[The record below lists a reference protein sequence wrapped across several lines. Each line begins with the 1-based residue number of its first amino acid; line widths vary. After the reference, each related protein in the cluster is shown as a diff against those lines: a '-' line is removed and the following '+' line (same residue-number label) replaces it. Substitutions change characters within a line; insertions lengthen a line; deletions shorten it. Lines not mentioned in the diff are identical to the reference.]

1 MSAPSTA
8 ASTVSGFVRPNQWL
22 EQLSTE
28 PPAWSGRG
36 TEPTDT
42 GVEAAMKVHP
52 DGIVLVSDSWATA
65 MSLKDCEEEPVDCRG
80 LLRADVRRC
89 LPHGDWARL
98 CVGVTE
104 RRAAA
109 GMPPPLGR
117 RRLLVEAYWSRAL
130 QHSLFEGYAVKPRAL
145 RADADEDEIH
155 TGTTRRSAPSGTT
168 RHSAGAAIDLPVCA
182 EDRTGINMDCPDAAA
197 PDKSEAVCHT
207 TEPGLPHEVRHHREA
222 MGAGVTAAR
231 TVNCATKGRHWSYRG
246 RSWAWST
253 DAVHGPVERE
263 HAA

>member
-1 MSAPSTA
+1 
-8 ASTVSGFVRPNQWL
+8 
-22 EQLSTE
+22 
-28 PPAWSGRG
+28 
-36 TEPTDT
+36 
-42 GVEAAMKVHP
+42 MKVHP
-52 DGIVLVSDSWATA
+52 DGIVLVSDPWATA

-80 LLRADVRRC
+80 LLRADVRRS

-104 RRAAA
+104 RRGA
-109 GMPPPLGR
+109 GMPPQLGR
-117 RRLLVEAYWSRAL
+117 RRLLVEGYWAPGPPA
-130 QHSLFEGYAVKPRAL
+130 QPL
-145 RADADEDEIH
+145 RGVRGQTA
-155 TGTTRRSAPSGTT
+155 RSAGGCRRGRDPYGHHPLLRTPGTT

-182 EDRTGINMDCPDAAA
+182 EDHTGINMDCPDAAA

-207 TEPGLPHEVRHHREA
+207 TASGLLHEVRHHREA
-222 MGAGVTAAR
+222 VGAGVTAAR